1 LGGDEFIVLLEDID
15 MPAVAQNIARKLIEK
30 LSTGICVDGKFVPV
44 TTSIGIAFRSWT
56 IASSDQLMKFA
67 DDALY
72 EAKAAGRNTFRIA
85 Q

>member
-1 LGGDEFIVLLEDID
+1 
-15 MPAVAQNIARKLIEK
+15 
-30 LSTGICVDGKFVPV
+30 VPV
-44 TTSIGIAFRSWT
+44 TASIGIAFRSWT
-56 IASSDQLMKFA
+56 ISSSDQLMKFA